1 MAAKTYN
8 PIPTF
13 NSYNVTYTVS
23 GSCTGSITRLVLEG
37 GTGPYSLSWVGPSS
51 YTANTTTLTS
61 LCAGAYSGTV
71 TDVFGSGSTEV
82 IIIGNIPPVSLS
94 ATVIDTSCL
103 TNASKYC
110 QIKVHAFTHTQP
122 EVKYNLFKN
131 GVLED
136 TVTYNGE
143 GNHIHTFTNLTEG
156 GYALTAHDGNFYTYE
171 ATFLSGCGASNINI
185 GNISASTIVENFTR
199 VAPFGDWKEYL
210 HGPAN
215 TYPLGYFAE
224 KMFFTDFTD
233 GEGAWYIT
241 NGVATTGKDNSKSDT
256 DEDSATSRSVE
267 EVDYY
272 TVVEKEAA
280 DEKTTEKAKEK
291 TEGQIEDYSSYA
303 PYFWFY
309 TGATVNRLTDNSQ
322 DWYQPSVP
330 LAQQAAYE
338 GQDVGPT
345 AISKTIGNAGTFYWN
360 TKINRFV
367 ILFYTAV
374 VGSNYQWVTFNPRN
388 NQGILANPSA
398 ATGLTSNTNWGCQS
412 ITSNQFTISGTNNT
426 VVSALTKQL
435 NNGAGDCMIQC
446 TSNSGIPNGFISSC
460 AYLNY
465 THEVT
470 LGSTSIDEDTL
481 GLYLAWFRDTLGE
494 YGPKNVSHNIS
505 LLFNNGNGVS
515 TPSVLLQYNYGNS
528 ASAFSSVDSEK
539 PWNSTFL
546 NTIGNSPSPFNA
558 LSGGDF
564 NKQGNV
570 RIRVS
575 RSGEQGELFNVK
587 MTNTMGS
594 TGATQ
599 IHASRE
605 VGHPNDY
612 NPDYEWN
619 FSLLDTTT
627 WTGITTNIDPKITT
641 GREFNKFLGSQNY
654 GYNTSSQPLSQ
665 FFDIGFTGYQSNF
678 EVVATKP
685 GLSKTEYFELFNKKT
700 LNVSHTSPVND
711 DWYNSFGGGYPG
723 NPEVP
728 VIRPSVKV
736 EMQTYIEPKVD
747 ITGATKID
755 IASKKYYVYY
765 CDEITEV
772 PLKLR
777 WITETAEMRNNTA
790 YGKYSIFPYVPE
802 YGEFLKTPLVSR
814 IFDNVT
820 TVLSGTTAI
829 YTESNDDVPI
839 TIFPCQDYWEYCI
852 KPSSIVKDK
861 LKDVYY
867 TGCKVNTLSGTTDT
881 WFDTL
886 DLNPTP
892 TIEYGIYD
900 RNRDYYLILVS
911 KPNQPNI
918 RTAELTYPEGTSSCE
933 VYNQQMVTVSA
944 TTANT
949 ISNSQTN
956 GLLVADR
963 TFITPLTYQSDGNM
977 QVTVNGITLF
987 KSTTNTME
995 DGDFYSDGHTL
1006 SIKKNTL
1013 RINDSINAFYVP
1025 NTSTLSNY
1033 SQYIT
1038 VPVSGVTSASTS
1050 SLYYKNIHYNINL
1063 DYEPMGDIGLV
1074 YNGTVLFAG
1083 SDFKQ
1088 VGRKRIQLS
1097 TVKYPGGLVALDRL
1111 VVFYYTTLTVQGI
1124 ASIRNPKMTINY
1136 LSNVRNNE
1144 EVNLLVY
1151 DSTGTTVYTQTTKIP
1166 RGTSGNQTIIMNIT
1180 VPGPG
1185 EYTYNVVSYREY
1197 PLIDN
1202 NTIRTENK
1210 TDRIPF
1216 TMTPS
1221 TYYFTKTYTDDN
1233 NITELP
1239 I

>member
-1 MAAKTYN
+1 MAARTS
-8 PIPTF
+8 IPTF

-23 GSCTGSITRLVLEG
+23 GSCTGSITNVVLAG
-37 GTGPYSLSWVGPSS
+37 GTGPYTLNWVGPSS

-71 TDVFGSGSTEV
+71 ADVFGSASTEV

-94 ATVIDTSCL
+94 ASVIDTSCV

-110 QIKVHAFTHTQP
+110 QIKVHVFTHTQP
-122 EVKYNLFKN
+122 EVKYNLFKD
-131 GVLED
+131 GILEE
-136 TVTYNGE
+136 TVTYNGA
-143 GNHIHTFTNLTEG
+143 GNHPHTFTNLTEG
-156 GYALTAHDGNFYTYE
+156 GYTLTAHDGSFYNYE
-171 ATFLSGCGASNINI
+171 SISVTGCGASNISL
-185 GNISASTIVENFTR
+185 GNVSASTIVENWTR
-199 VAPFGDWKEYL
+199 VAPFGGFSAYL
-210 HGPAN
+210 HGPAD
-215 TYPLGYFAE
+215 TYPLGYFDE

-241 NGVATTGKDNSKSDT
+241 NGIATTGEDKSKSDT
-256 DEDSATSRSVE
+256 DEDRATSRSAE
-267 EVDYY
+267 EIDYY
-272 TVVEKEAA
+272 TVAEEVSDKEVEKE
-280 DEKTTEKAKEK
+280 KTAKVVEV
-291 TEGQIEDYSSYA
+291 IEDYSDYA

-309 TGATVNRLTDNSQ
+309 TGATGNRLTDNSQ

-330 LAQQAAYE
+330 LAQQADYE

-345 AISKTIGNAGTFYWN
+345 AIAKTLANAGTFYWN
-360 TKINRFV
+360 TKIKRFV
-367 ILFYTAV
+367 ILFYTAYPGV
-374 VGSNYQWVTFNPRN
+374 TVQWVTFNPRN

-398 ATGLTSNTNWGCQS
+398 ATGLTSNINWGCQPM
-412 ITSNQFTISGTNNT
+412 TSNQFTISGTNNT

-435 NNGAGDCMIQC
+435 ENGAGDCMIQC
-446 TSNSGIPNGFISSC
+446 TSNSGVPNGFISSC

-470 LGSTSIDEDTL
+470 LGSTSTDEDKL
-481 GLYLAWFRDTLGE
+481 GLFLAWFRDTLGE
-494 YGPKNVSHNIS
+494 YGPKNVSHS
-505 LLFNNGNGVS
+505 LTLLFHNGNGVS
-515 TPSVLLQYNYGNS
+515 TPNVSILYNYGNN
-528 ASAFSSVDSEK
+528 ASSFSLINNEK
-539 PWNSTFL
+539 PWDSDYQS
-546 NTIGNSPSPFNA
+546 TIGVSPSPYTV
-558 LSGGDF
+558 LGGGDF
-564 NKQGNV
+564 DKQGNV
-570 RIRVS
+570 RVRVT
-575 RSGEQGELFNVK
+575 RSGQQGELFNIK
-587 MTNTMGS
+587 MTKSMGN

-599 IHASRE
+599 VHASTQ
-605 VGHPNDY
+605 VDHPNGYDT
-612 NPDYEWN
+612 DYEWN
-619 FSLLDTTT
+619 FSLLDYTT
-627 WTGITTNIDPKITT
+627 WTGRTSSLKTELAT
-641 GREFNKFLGSQNY
+641 GTELNRFLGSQSY
-654 GYNTSSQPLSQ
+654 GYTTFSQPLSQ
-665 FFDIGFTGYQSNF
+665 FFDIAFTGYQSNF

-685 GLSKTEYFELFNKKT
+685 GLSKTEYFELYAQKT
-700 LNVSHTSPVND
+700 LNVSHTNPVGD
-711 DWYNSFGGGYPG
+711 DWRSSFGGGNPG

-755 IASKKYYVYY
+755 IASKRYYVYY
-765 CDEITEV
+765 CDEISEV

-802 YGEFLKTPLVSR
+802 YGEFLRTPLVSR

-829 YTESNDDVPI
+829 YTEADDEVPI
-839 TIFPCQDYWEYCI
+839 TSFPCQDYWEYCI

-861 LKDVYY
+861 LKDIYY
-867 TGCKVNTLSGTTDT
+867 TGCKVNTLSGTTDI

-911 KPNQPNI
+911 KPNQPDI
-918 RTAELTYPEGTSSCE
+918 RTAELTYAQEASSCE
-933 VYNQQMVTVSA
+933 VYNQQIIAVSA

-949 ISNSQTN
+949 VTISQTA
-956 GLLVADR
+956 GLLVTDR
-963 TFITPLTYQSDGNM
+963 TFTVPLTYQSDGNM

-987 KSTTNTME
+987 KANSKTLD
-995 DGDFYSDGHTL
+995 DGDFYSDGNTL
-1006 SIKKNTL
+1006 SINKNTL
-1013 RINDSINAFYVP
+1013 SSGDLINAFYVP

-1038 VPVSGVTSASTS
+1038 VPTSGVTSASTN
-1050 SLYYKNIHYNINL
+1050 SLYYKNIYYNINL
-1063 DYEPMGDIGLV
+1063 DYQPMGDIGMV

-1088 VGRKRIQLS
+1088 IGPKKIQISALR
-1097 TVKYPGGLVALDRL
+1097 YPGGLSAGDRL
-1111 VVFYYTTLTVQGI
+1111 IVFYYTTLTVQGI
-1124 ASIRNPKMTINY
+1124 ASIRNPEVNINY
-1136 LSNVRNNE
+1136 VSNVRNNE

-1166 RGTSGNQTIIMNIT
+1166 RGTSGEQSIVMNIN

-1185 EYTYNVVSYREY
+1185 EYTYNVVSCREY

-1202 NTIRTENK
+1202 NTIKTENK

-1221 TYYFTKTYTDDN
+1221 TYYFTKAYTDDN
-1233 NITELP
+1233 NITE
-1239 I
+1239 